1 MTKTLTPEVEQAIF
15 AIKSALEDRATG
27 EGVMAQV
34 SKMNFKEHMALLV
47 VYYLTALEAKEKP
60 DA

>member
-15 AIKSALEDRATG
+15 AIRSALEDRATG
-27 EGVMAQV
+27 FGMAAELSNSAFRGYV
-34 SKMNFKEHMALLV
+34 TVLTAR
-47 VYYLTALEAKEKP
+47 YYDALEAKEKP